1 MNKIKLFIL
10 AVISSAIFFGCLQ
23 INTKVNLNQDG
34 SGTIEETFLMK
45 DSVIDMLKEFVMVF
59 DSTKG
64 EDYFKIFNEKE
75 LKAKES
81 NYGEDVKF
89 VSGEK
94 LLNNDYEGY
103 KVIYSFKD
111 INKVKINPSPEN
123 QVPFGDEL
131 NQTQNKTAD
140 DILKFEFKKGNPSIL
155 VINFPKPQLENESN
169 PGNDSTETQDSVAS
183 EADMQKLI
191 DMFDGMKMS
200 LSFNFDKPIKET
212 NAVYVKGSEV
222 TLMEIDFAE
231 IIKHKDILEKLQK
244 SKPQTIE
251 QLKEV
256 VGELPGIKIEFK
268 DKITVKF

>member
-10 AVISSAIFFGCLQ
+10 AVLSSAIFSGCLQ
-23 INTKVNLNQDG
+23 VNTKVNLNQDG

-45 DSVIDMLKEFVMVF
+45 NSVIDMMKEFVMAF

-64 EDYFKIFNEKE
+64 EDFNMFNEKE
-75 LKAKES
+75 LKAKEA
-81 NYGEDVKF
+81 NYGEDVKY

-94 LLNNDYEGY
+94 VSNNDYEGF
-103 KVIYSFKD
+103 KAIYSFKD
-111 INKVKINPSPEN
+111 INNVKLNPSPED

-131 NQTQNKTAD
+131 DETQKKSAD
-140 DILKFEFKKGNPSIL
+140 DILKFEFKKGNPSTL
-155 VINFPKPQLENESN
+155 VINFPKPQLENESK
-169 PGNDSTETQDSVAS
+169 PKEDSTEIQDSVTS

-191 DMFDGMKMS
+191 DMFDGMKIS
-200 LSFNFDKPIKET
+200 LSFNFDRAIKET
-212 NAVYVKGSEV
+212 NAVYVNGSEV

-251 QLKEV
+251 QFKEV
-256 VGELPGIKIEFK
+256 VGELPGIKVEFK
-268 DKITVKF
+268 DKITIKF

>member
-10 AVISSAIFFGCLQ
+10 AVLFSALFSGCLQ
-23 INTKVNLNQDG
+23 VNTKVNLSQDG
-34 SGTIEETFLMK
+34 SGTFEETFLMK
-45 DSVIDMLKEFVMVF
+45 NSVIDMLKEFVIAF
-59 DSTKG
+59 DSAKG
-64 EDYFKIFNEKE
+64 QDFNIFNEKE

-94 LLNNDYEGY
+94 LLNNDYEGF
-103 KVIYSFKD
+103 KAIYSFKD
-111 INKVKINPSPEN
+111 INKLKINPSPEN

-131 NQTQNKTAD
+131 GQTQNKTAD
-140 DILKFEFKKGNPSIL
+140 NILKFEFKKGNPSTL
-155 VINFPKPQLENESN
+155 VINFPKPQLENESK
-169 PGNDSTETQDSVAS
+169 PGNDSTEIQDSVAS

-212 NAVYVKGSEV
+212 DAVYVNGSEV

-251 QLKEV
+251 QFKEV

-268 DKITVKF
+268 DKITIKF